1 MAINPS
7 TRGAR
12 TLVQSFTQTNAHLGV
27 HCLYCSSHAVACA
40 IGANG
45 QRLGRGCDARGY
57 RRRYSSPGGG
67 ADCSGAYSVGYGD
80 KIQSK
85 TRVPACQR
93 WFSSLAPVVNLP
105 VWFHSAIYY
114 PSIART
120 LPG

>member
-40 IGANG
+40 IAANG

-67 ADCSGAYSVGYGD
+67 AGCSGAYSVGYGG
-80 KIQSK
+80 KIPSTK
-85 TRVPACQR
+85 RGPACELR
-93 WFSSLAPVVNLP
+93 YSPLFPCVNLAGGVHTTNTHP
-105 VWFHSAIYY
+105 
-114 PSIART
+114 
-120 LPG
+120 